1 MSSIV
6 GGNNPVWNE
15 ILTFDITSGR
25 DDLKL
30 TVEDKQTGETL
41 GTAVV
46 SLKFFTEDENS
57 IDQLAKDMKVR
68 L

>member
-1 MSSIV
+1 MTSIV
-6 GGNNPVWNE
+6 GGKNPVWNE

-25 DDLKL
+25 DELKII
-30 TVEDKQTGETL
+30 VEDKQTGETL
-41 GTAVV
+41 GTAAV
-46 SLKFFTEDENS
+46 SFSFFTEDENS